1 MPATPT
7 PQIDNGVYN
16 RMADT
21 WWDENGV
28 LNLLKSAANPWRVP
42 YFERVLAQL
51 KIEPQSKRALDVGC
65 GGGVLAEE
73 FAAMGFTVTGL
84 DPSDQSLEAA
94 RAHAAQSGLNIDY
107 RFGYGDKL
115 PFENESFE
123 VVYCCDVLEH
133 IQNWDAVIG
142 EVARVLKRS
151 GVFLYDTINRTM
163 FSKISMIKMAQE
175 WKFTRLAPPNL
186 HVWEMFITPDELK
199 ASLARHGLQNKDLVG
214 TKMNGNPIK
223 MILALRR
230 YKAGKVSGAELGKN
244 IGLKEG
250 TNISS
255 SYMGYAMKL

>member
-1 MPATPT
+1 M
-7 PQIDNGVYN
+7 
-16 RMADT
+16 
-21 WWDENGV
+21 
-28 LNLLKSAANPWRVP
+28 P

-65 GGGVLAEE
+65 GGGVLAAE
-73 FAAMGFTVTGL
+73 FAAMGFIVTGL
-84 DPSDQSLEAA
+84 DPSDQWLEAA
-94 RAHAAQSGLNIDY
+94 RAQAAQSGLNIDY
-107 RFGYGDKL
+107 RFGHGDKL

-133 IQNWDAVIG
+133 IQNWNAVIG

-163 FSKISMIKMAQE
+163 FSKITMIKMAQE
-175 WKFTRLAPPNL
+175 WKFTCLAPPNL

-223 MILALRR
+223 MILALMR

-255 SYMGYAMKL
+255 SYMSYAMKL

>member
-42 YFERVLAQL
+42 FFERVIAQL

-73 FAAMGFTVTGL
+73 FAAMGFTVTGP

-107 RFGYGDKL
+107 RLGYGDKL

-163 FSKISMIKMAQE
+163 FSKITMIKMAQE

-223 MILALRR
+223 MILALRQ
-230 YKAGKVSGAELGKN
+230 YKAGKISGAELGKH

>member
-1 MPATPT
+1 
-7 PQIDNGVYN
+7 
-16 RMADT
+16 
-21 WWDENGV
+21 
-28 LNLLKSAANPWRVP
+28 VP

-107 RFGYGDKL
+107 RLGYGDKL

-151 GVFLYDTINRTM
+151 GVYLYDTINLTTV
-163 FSKISMIKMAQE
+163 SKLTMIKMPQE
-175 WKFTRLAPPNL
+175 WKFTRLAPPTL
-186 HVWEMFITPDELK
+186 HVWEMSITPDELK
-199 ASLARHGLQNKDLVG
+199 TSLARHGLQNKDLVG
-214 TKMNGNPIK
+214 TQRDGNPIK

-230 YKAGKVSGAELGKN
+230 YKAGKIAGAELGKY

-250 TNISS
+250 TDISS
-255 SYMGYAMKL
+255 SYMGYAMEP

>member
-1 MPATPT
+1 
-7 PQIDNGVYN
+7 
-16 RMADT
+16 
-21 WWDENGV
+21 
-28 LNLLKSAANPWRVP
+28 VP

-65 GGGVLAEE
+65 GGGVLAAE

-94 RAHAAQSGLNIDY
+94 RAQAAQSGLNIDY

-163 FSKISMIKMAQE
+163 FSKITMIKMAQE

-223 MILALRR
+223 MILALMR
-230 YKAGKVSGAELGKN
+230 YKAEGFRRRAGQEHRTERRHEHIQQLH
-244 IGLKEG
+244 GLCDEDVTTLQLK
-250 TNISS
+250 S
-255 SYMGYAMKL
+255 

>member
-1 MPATPT
+1 
-7 PQIDNGVYN
+7 
-16 RMADT
+16 
-21 WWDENGV
+21 V

-107 RFGYGDKL
+107 RLGYGDKL

-163 FSKISMIKMAQE
+163 FSKITMIKMAQE

-230 YKAGKVSGAELGKN
+230 YKAGKISGAELGKH

>member
-42 YFERVLAQL
+42 FFERVIAQL

-73 FAAMGFTVTGL
+73 FAAMGFTVTGP

-107 RFGYGDKL
+107 RLGYGDKL

-142 EVARVLKRS
+142 AVARVLKRS

-163 FSKISMIKMAQE
+163 FSKITMIKMAQE

-223 MILALRR
+223 MILALRQ
-230 YKAGKVSGAELGKN
+230 YKAGKISGAELGKH

>member
-1 MPATPT
+1 
-7 PQIDNGVYN
+7 
-16 RMADT
+16 
-21 WWDENGV
+21 
-28 LNLLKSAANPWRVP
+28 VP

-65 GGGVLAEE
+65 GGGVLAAE

-94 RAHAAQSGLNIDY
+94 RAQAAQSGLNIDY

-163 FSKISMIKMAQE
+163 FSKITMIKMAQE

-223 MILALRR
+223 MILALMR

-255 SYMGYAMKL
+255 SYMGYAMKM

>member
-42 YFERVLAQL
+42 FFERVIAQL

-107 RFGYGDKL
+107 RLGYGDKL

-163 FSKISMIKMAQE
+163 FSKITMIKMAQE

-230 YKAGKVSGAELGKN
+230 YKAGKISGAELGKH

>member
-1 MPATPT
+1 
-7 PQIDNGVYN
+7 
-16 RMADT
+16 
-21 WWDENGV
+21 
-28 LNLLKSAANPWRVP
+28 VP

-65 GGGVLAEE
+65 GGGVLAAE

-94 RAHAAQSGLNIDY
+94 RAQAAQSGLNIDY

-163 FSKISMIKMAQE
+163 FSKITMIKMAQE

-223 MILALRR
+223 MILALMR

-255 SYMGYAMKL
+255 SYMGYAMKMWLLYN